1 MHFLRPRASLGA
13 VLRYQVTSLL
23 NRESPMMPKRN
34 KKPAPP
40 YDSKRS
46 FPIDPRKLRAAL
58 DANAATIQE
67 IAINAGIHRKTIYDI
82 EARGAGRID
91 TLQLL
96 ACALGVSLDAIA
108 RDAAFS
114 EAPEPSHRL
123 VTPNN
128 WELDGL
134 VSPFFQAANGVTY
147 RIATLRSSLDQGR
160 VARGKFYDLLA
171 VQPRKKEEM
180 RAYLLRHSIVCRLVE
195 RSRWTPIHY
204 DVRPLADETAW
215 WVLDEW
221 VPWPTLSELAQD
233 QQLPMC
239 AIKTIGSEILQGLAI
254 LHAHGV
260 ILRELAPERILVN
273 EQTFECM
280 LTDFELAK
288 LIQGNVT
295 VSGKWKCE
303 SPYRAPEIAD
313 EEPEVQCDVYSWSKV
328 VKELLA
334 GSAEL
339 SASDMKS
346 LGFSLNL
353 ASCFQS
359 CSRLDADE
367 RPRDVSKILK
377 LWMTWDPS

>member
-1 MHFLRPRASLGA
+1 
-13 VLRYQVTSLL
+13 
-23 NRESPMMPKRN
+23 MPKP
-34 KKPAPP
+34 KKTPAPP

-46 FPIDPRKLRAAL
+46 VAIDPKKLRAAL
-58 DANAATIQE
+58 DANASTIEE
-67 IAINAGIHRKTIYDI
+67 IASEAGISRKTIYDI
-82 EARGAGRID
+82 EARGSGRVE
-91 TLQLL
+91 TLQRLVKE
-96 ACALGVSLDAIA
+96 LGVSLKALA
-108 RDAAFS
+108 RDTTFV
-114 EAPEPSHRL
+114 EAPELSNRL

-134 VSPFFQAANGVTY
+134 ISPFFQAANGVTY
-147 RIATLRSSLDQGR
+147 RTAKLRNKLDQGR

-204 DVRPLADETAW
+204 DVRPLAEETAW

-221 VPWPTLSELAQD
+221 VPWPTLNELMQD
-233 QQLPMC
+233 QQLPLG
-239 AIKTIGSEILQGLAI
+239 AVKVIGSEILQALAT

-273 EQTFECM
+273 EQTFECI

-313 EEPEVQCDVYSWSKV
+313 EEPDVQCDIYSWSRV
-328 VKELLA
+328 VKELLTNQ
-334 GSAEL
+334 AEL
-339 SASDMKS
+339 SFSDMNS
-346 LGFSLNL
+346 LEFSRNL
-353 ASCFQS
+353 ANCFQS
-359 CSRLDADE
+359 CSRLDATK
-367 RPRDVSKILK
+367 RPRDASEVLKI
-377 LWMTWDPS
+377 WSTWFPAEKVEL